1 MFSRVDFTHVQVTC
15 SGYPSVATGNMS
27 LLLERRLVF
36 FLEQIH
42 LLSYIVFFRANPGHV
57 KPPRLAMRPLLFLP
71 DGPMAGGRGAD
82 LLHPGFQENPSR
94 QTNQICQTCCS
105 PYG

>member
-1 MFSRVDFTHVQVTC
+1 MSIP
-15 SGYPSVATGNMS
+15 GWS

-42 LLSYIVFFRANPGHV
+42 LLSFIVFFRANPGHV

-71 DGPMAGGRGAD
+71 DGPMARGGGGGPSPSRVPGKPFEADETDLPD
-82 LLHPGFQENPSR
+82 LL
-94 QTNQICQTCCS
+94 
-105 PYG
+105 